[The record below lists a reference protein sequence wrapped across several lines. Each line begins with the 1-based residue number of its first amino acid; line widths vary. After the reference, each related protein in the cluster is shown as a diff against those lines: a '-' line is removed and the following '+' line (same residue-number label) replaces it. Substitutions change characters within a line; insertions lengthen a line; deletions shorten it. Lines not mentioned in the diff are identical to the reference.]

1 MDENL
6 KQARY
11 LHQRKALKMWAN
23 NLPFLDMPER
33 DDTSW
38 RLKKCNPHG
47 RTDKYFDRSG
57 VTTEWDERGNIISVT
72 KGKWRSHTYYSL
84 AYRANKGKL
93 KKVRTQGKRKSTE
106 MYTNSIRVEVGKR
119 ALSPSEVREANLLY
133 HARKHGRFMR

>member
-6 KQARY
+6 KQVRY
-11 LHQRKALKMWAN
+11 FHQRKALKMWAN
-23 NLPFLDMPER
+23 NLPFLDLDER

-57 VTTEWDERGNIISVT
+57 TTTEWDERGNVVSVT
-72 KGKWRSHTYYSL
+72 KGKWRSHTFYSL
-84 AYRANKGKL
+84 LYRAKQSKL
-93 KKVRTQGKRKSTE
+93 NKVRTQDKRKLSE
-106 MYTNSIRVEVGKR
+106 MTTNSIRVEVGKR
-119 ALSPSEVREANLLY
+119 ALSPKEVREANLLY

>member
-6 KQARY
+6 KRQRY
-11 LHQRKALKMWAN
+11 FDQRKALKMWAN
-23 NLPFLDMPER
+23 NLPFLDVPEV

-57 VTTEWDERGNIISVT
+57 TTTEWDERGNIISVT

-84 AYRANKGKL
+84 AYRVKQSRLN
-93 KKVRTQGKRKSTE
+93 KVRTQIKRKLSE
-106 MYTNSIRVEVGKR
+106 MTTNSIRVSVGKR
-119 ALSPSEVREANLLY
+119 ALSPKEVREANLLY

>member
-6 KQARY
+6 RARY
-11 LHQRKALKMWAN
+11 FLQRKALKLMA
-23 NLPFLDMPER
+23 LSLGV
-33 DDTSW
+33 DTRTEDVISC

-93 KKVRTQGKRKSTE
+93 KKVRTQGKRRLSE
-106 MYTNSIRVEVGKR
+106 MTTNSIRVEVGKR
-119 ALSPSEVREANLLY
+119 ALSPKEVREANLLY